1 MTRSSATSPTTAAPD
16 APAFGNERGRK
27 RTRRESITSFLVS
40 LAFHAA
46 ILAVMAMIT
55 WVVVRENEPEIV
67 LQLGD
72 GSGGP
77 GGAGGGGGGSGGA
90 SEGAA
95 EAGAGN
101 VAQQGTE
108 ESSSG
113 AEAVPVPMPTPLT
126 DTAALAAPTPPGP
139 GSTAVALDPALLA
152 FGGGGTTSSLGGL
165 GTGGGIGEGTG
176 AGSGPGSGSGVG
188 GGSGSGT
195 GPGTGAGVGPGL
207 GGVLDEMR
215 SKGLDVVFVIDA
227 SASMLPYI
235 EQSKTR
241 LREIVSVVSSLVS
254 GAKVTEG
261 VAGKSGIRFG
271 IVAFKDYGDEYGIE
285 ATRSLPL
292 TTEVET
298 LQKALDEIAAG
309 GGGDI
314 PEPLNEALKAATNTK
329 MGWSRQRKSVIVM
342 VTDAPCHS
350 LTRDMAMQE
359 ARSFAKQFGG
369 QVNVIDVGGVVRSAA
384 TTQAAQA
391 TQARTGVLADLQT
404 IAREGNGSAFLLDD
418 EQAFWRHLI
427 VSIFGQ
433 RFEQDIQQI
442 IDTYTKQPTK

>member
-1 MTRSSATSPTTAAPD
+1 MTESTSTTATPGPPEARG
-16 APAFGNERGRK
+16 FGSERRHK

-55 WVVVRENEPEIV
+55 WVVVRESEPEIV
-67 LQLGD
+67 LHLGD
-72 GSGGP
+72 GSGGA
-77 GGAGGGGGGSGGA
+77 GSAGGGGGGSGGA
-90 SEGAA
+90 TEGAP

-101 VAQQGTE
+101 VAQKSAQE
-108 ESSSG
+108 LASCV
-113 AEAVPVPMPTPLT
+113 EAVPVPMPEPLT
-126 DTAALAAPTPPGP
+126 DRTAIAAPTPPGP
-139 GSTAVALDPALLA
+139 AANSAAIDPALLA
-152 FGGGGTTSSLGGL
+152 FGGGGNTSSLGGA
-165 GTGGGIGEGTG
+165 GAGGGIGEGTG
-176 AGSGPGSGSGVG
+176 AGSGPGAGSGVG

-195 GPGTGAGVGPGL
+195 GPDTGSGVGPGL

-215 SKGLDVVFVIDA
+215 TKGLDVVFVIDA

-235 EQSKTR
+235 QQSKTR

-254 GAKVTEG
+254 GAKVTDG
-261 VAGKSGIRFG
+261 VTGKSGIRFG

-292 TTEVET
+292 TTDVAK
-298 LQKALDEIAAG
+298 LQRALDDIAAG

-314 PEPLNEALKAATNTK
+314 PEPLNEALKAATNMK

-350 LTRDMAMQE
+350 LTREMAMQE
-359 ARSFAKQFGG
+359 ARSFAKQIGG
-369 QVNVIDVGGVVRSAA
+369 QVNVIDVGGVVRTAG

-391 TQARTGVLADLQT
+391 TQARTGVLADLQG

-418 EQAFWRHLI
+418 EEAFWRHLI

-442 IDTYTKQPTK
+442 IDTYVKHPPK